1 MGKLALLGGEKTI
14 VVETSKPRNW
24 RVAESFEDAY
34 ARYVGVKYALP
45 VSSGQTALNSALTG
59 AGVGPGDEVIVV
71 SFTWV
76 ASVSCVL
83 HLNAIPIFA
92 DIDDKT
98 FTMDPEDVKRKITPR
113 TKAILPVDIYGH
125 PAPMM
130 ELMQIAAENDLIVV
144 EDAAQAT
151 GARIGDKIVGSI
163 AHLTAFSFAGK
174 PLASSSG
181 GIMTTDDRELYERA
195 ALAGQHPSLLSK
207 LITTPGLRK
216 YVSTGGYGDNHR
228 PDGRAMALAHEN
240 LKTMDQRTDARIE
253 NANFLT
259 SEISKIE
266 GITPP
271 YVRPGVRHVYH
282 MFTCLYDE
290 DHFGVSRDK
299 FVAALN
305 AEGLRTWTY
314 IDGPNYVAE
323 ADGTPIHA
331 GPLHHR
337 PVYQQLDIY
346 GKGCPFQC
354 PHGVTPKYEIGSLPV
369 TERITKQEFNFLQG
383 DLSQPH
389 GIDMMKKYVEAVQKV
404 VDNIDELKE

>member
-1 MGKLALLGGEKTI
+1 MSKLALLGGEKTI
-14 VVETSKPRNW
+14 VMETSKRRNW
-24 RVAESFEDAY
+24 RVAESFEEAF
-34 ARYVGVKYALP
+34 AKYVGVKYALP
-45 VSSGQTALNSALTG
+45 VSSGQTALNSALTA

-71 SFTWV
+71 SFTWI

-92 DIDDKT
+92 DIDGKT
-98 FTMDPEDVKRKITPR
+98 FAMDPEDVKRKITQR

-125 PAPMM
+125 PAPII
-130 ELMQIAAENDLIVV
+130 ELKQIAEENDLVLV

-151 GARIGDKIVGSI
+151 GARIDDKIVGGI
-163 AHLTAFSFAGK
+163 AHITAFSFAGK

-181 GIMTTDDRELYERA
+181 GIMTTDSRELYERA
-195 ALAGQHPSLLSK
+195 ALAGQHPSLLSGM
-207 LITTPGLRK
+207 ITSPELRK

-228 PDGRAMALAHEN
+228 PDGRAMASAHEN
-240 LKTMDQRTDARIE
+240 LKTMDERTDARIE

-259 SEISKIE
+259 SQLSNIE

-271 YVRPGVRHVYH
+271 YVRPGIRHVYH
-282 MFTCLYDE
+282 MYTCLYDE
-290 DHFGVSRDK
+290 NHFDVPRSR

-305 AEGLRTWTY
+305 AEGLTTWTY
-314 IDGPNYVAE
+314 IDGPNYVRE
-323 ADGTPIHA
+323 TDGTPIVA

-337 PVYQQLDIY
+337 PVYQELDLY

-369 TERITKQEFNFLQG
+369 TERVTKQEFNFLQG

-389 GIDMMKKYVEAVQKV
+389 GVDMMKKYVDAVHKV
-404 VDNIDELKE
+404 VDNIDELRE

>member
-1 MGKLALLGGEKTI
+1 MSKLALLGGEKTI
-14 VVETSKPRNW
+14 VVETSKRRNW
-24 RVAESFEDAY
+24 RVAESFEEAF
-34 ARYVGVKYALP
+34 AKYVGVKYALP
-45 VSSGQTALNSALTG
+45 VSSGQTALNSALTA

-71 SFTWV
+71 SFTWI

-92 DIDDKT
+92 DIDGKT
-98 FTMDPEDVKRKITPR
+98 FAMDPEDVKRKITQR

-125 PAPMM
+125 PAPII
-130 ELMQIAAENDLIVV
+130 ELKQIAEENDLVLV

-151 GARIGDKIVGSI
+151 GARIDDKIVGGI
-163 AHLTAFSFAGK
+163 AHITAFSFAGK

-181 GIMTTDDRELYERA
+181 GIMTTDSRELYERA
-195 ALAGQHPSLLSK
+195 ALAGQHPSLLSGM
-207 LITTPGLRK
+207 ITSPELRK

-228 PDGRAMALAHEN
+228 PDGRAMASAHEN
-240 LKTMDQRTDARIE
+240 LKTMDERTDARIE

-259 SEISKIE
+259 SQLSNIE

-271 YVRPGVRHVYH
+271 YVRPGIRHVYH
-282 MFTCLYDE
+282 MYTCLYDE
-290 DHFGVSRDK
+290 NHFGVPRSR

-305 AEGLRTWTY
+305 AEGLTTWTY
-314 IDGPNYVAE
+314 IDGPNYVRE
-323 ADGTPIHA
+323 TDGTPIVA

-337 PVYQQLDIY
+337 PVYQELDLY

-369 TERITKQEFNFLQG
+369 TERVTKQEFNFLQG

-389 GIDMMKKYVEAVQKV
+389 GVDMMKKYVDAVHKV
-404 VDNIDELKE
+404 VDNIDELRE

>member
-1 MGKLALLGGEKTI
+1 MSKLALLGGKKTI
-14 VVETSKPRNW
+14 V
-24 RVAESFEDAY
+24 RVTNQPGRGNNPESFEEAFAKY
-34 ARYVGVKYALP
+34 IGVKYALP
-45 VSSGQTALNSALTG
+45 VSSGQTALISALT
-59 AGVGPGDEVIVV
+59 ATGVGPGDEVIVV

-98 FTMDPEDVKRKITPR
+98 FTMDPEDVKRKITER
-113 TKAILPVDIYGH
+113 TKVILPVDIYGH
-125 PAPMM
+125 PAPLL
-130 ELMQIAAENDLIVV
+130 ELKQIAEENNLVLV

-151 GARIGDKIVGSI
+151 GARIDGTVVGSI
-163 AHLTAFSFAGK
+163 AHITAFSFAGK

-181 GIMTTDDRELYERA
+181 GIMTTDNREFYERA
-195 ALAGQHPSLLSK
+195 ALAGQHPSMLSRV
-207 LITTPGLRK
+207 ITKPELRK

-228 PDGRAMALAHEN
+228 PDGRAMASAHEN
-240 LKTMDQRTDARIE
+240 LKTIDERTDARIE

-259 SEISKIE
+259 FELSKIK

-271 YVRPGVRHVYH
+271 YVKPGVRHVYH
-282 MFTCLYDE
+282 MYTCLYDE
-290 DHFGVSRDK
+290 NHFGVPRDK

-305 AEGLRTWTY
+305 AEGLTTWTY
-314 IDGPNYVAE
+314 IDGPNYVFE
-323 ADGTPIHA
+323 PDGTPIHV

-337 PVYQQLDIY
+337 PIYQELNLY

-369 TERITKQEFNFLQG
+369 TERVTKQEFNFLQG
-383 DLSQPH
+383 DLSAPN
-389 GIDMMKKYVEAVQKV
+389 DLDTMKKYVEAIHKV

>member
-1 MGKLALLGGEKTI
+1 MSKLALLGGKKTI
-14 VVETSKPRNW
+14 GGDTDQPGRGNNP
-24 RVAESFEDAY
+24 ESFEEAF
-34 ARYVGVKYALP
+34 AKYVGVKHALP
-45 VSSGQTALNSALTG
+45 VSSGQTALNSALT
-59 AGVGPGDEVIVV
+59 ATGVGPGNEVIVV

-98 FTMDPEDVKRKITPR
+98 FTMDPEDVKKKITER
-113 TKAILPVDIYGH
+113 TKVILPVDIYGH
-125 PAPMM
+125 PAPIL
-130 ELMQIAAENDLIVV
+130 ELMEIAEENNLVVV

-151 GARIGDKIVGSI
+151 GARINDKIVGSI
-163 AHLTAFSFAGK
+163 AHITAFSFAGK

-181 GIMTTDDRELYERA
+181 GIMTTDSREFYERA
-195 ALAGQHPSLLSK
+195 ALAGQHPSMLSRA
-207 LITTPGLRK
+207 ITIPELRK

-228 PDGRAMALAHEN
+228 PDGRAMASAHEN
-240 LKTMDQRTDARIE
+240 LKGMDERTDARIE

-259 SEISKIE
+259 SELRKIE

-271 YVRPGVRHVYH
+271 YVKPGARHVYH
-282 MFTCLYDE
+282 MYTCLYDE
-290 DHFGVSRDK
+290 NHFGVSRDK
-299 FVAALN
+299 FVEALN

-314 IDGPNYVAE
+314 IDGPNYVFE
-323 ADGTPIHA
+323 PDGTPIHV

-337 PVYQQLDIY
+337 PIYQELNLY

-369 TERITKQEFNFLQG
+369 TERVTKQEFNLLQG
-383 DLSQPH
+383 DLSAPNDL
-389 GIDMMKKYVEAVQKV
+389 DMMKQYMEAIHKV
-404 VDNIDELKE
+404 VDNIDQLKE

>member
-1 MGKLALLGGEKTI
+1 MSKLALLGGKKTI
-14 VVETSKPRNW
+14 VRNTGQS
-24 RVAESFEDAY
+24 RGGNNPESFEEAF
-34 ARYVGVKYALP
+34 AKYVGVKYALP
-45 VSSGQTALNSALTG
+45 VSSGQTALNSALT
-59 AGVGPGDEVIVV
+59 ATGVGPGDEVIVV

-98 FTMDPEDVKRKITPR
+98 FTMDPEDVKRKITER

-125 PAPMM
+125 PAPLL
-130 ELMQIAAENDLIVV
+130 ELKQIAEENNLVLV

-151 GARIGDKIVGSI
+151 GARIDGKVVGSI
-163 AHLTAFSFAGK
+163 AHITTFSFAGK

-181 GIMTTDDRELYERA
+181 GIMTTDNREFYERA
-195 ALAGQHPSLLSK
+195 ALAGQHPSMLSRV
-207 LITTPGLRK
+207 ITKPELRK

-228 PDGRAMALAHEN
+228 PDGRAMASAHEN
-240 LKTMDQRTDARIE
+240 LKTMDERTDARIE
-253 NANFLT
+253 NANSLT
-259 SEISKIE
+259 SELSKIK

-271 YVRPGVRHVYH
+271 YVKPGVRHVYH
-282 MFTCLYDE
+282 MYTCLYDE
-290 DHFGVSRDK
+290 NHFGVPRDK

-305 AEGLRTWTY
+305 AEELTTWTY
-314 IDGPNYVAE
+314 VDGPNYVFE
-323 ADGTPIHA
+323 PDGTPIHV

-337 PVYQQLDIY
+337 PIYQELNLY

-369 TERITKQEFNFLQG
+369 TERVTKQEFNFLQG
-383 DLSQPH
+383 DLSSPNDL
-389 GIDMMKKYVEAVQKV
+389 DMMKKYVEAIQKV

>member
-1 MGKLALLGGEKTI
+1 MSKLALLGGKKTI
-14 VVETSKPRNW
+14 GGDTDQSGRGNNP
-24 RVAESFEDAY
+24 ESFEEAY
-34 ARYVGVKYALP
+34 AKYVGVKYALP
-45 VSSGQTALNSALTG
+45 VSSGQTALNSALT
-59 AGVGPGDEVIVV
+59 ATGVGPGDEVIVV

-98 FTMDPEDVKRKITPR
+98 FTMDPEDVKRKITER
-113 TKAILPVDIYGH
+113 TKVILPVDIYGH
-125 PAPMM
+125 PAPIP
-130 ELMQIAAENDLIVV
+130 ELMKIAEEHNLLVV

-151 GARIGDKIVGSI
+151 GARINDKIVGSI
-163 AHLTAFSFAGK
+163 AHITAFSFAGK

-181 GIMTTDDRELYERA
+181 GIMTTDSREFYERA
-195 ALAGQHPSLLSK
+195 ALAGQHPSMLSRA
-207 LITTPGLRK
+207 ITIPELRK

-228 PDGRAMALAHEN
+228 PDGRAMASAHEN
-240 LKTMDQRTDARIE
+240 LKGMDERTDARIE

-259 SEISKIE
+259 SELSKIE

-271 YVRPGVRHVYH
+271 YVRPGVRHAYH
-282 MFTCLYDE
+282 MYTCLYDE
-290 DHFGVSRDK
+290 DHFGVSREK
-299 FVAALN
+299 FVAAMN

-314 IDGPNYVAE
+314 IDGPNYVFE
-323 ADGTPIHA
+323 PDGTPIHV

-337 PVYQQLDIY
+337 PIYQELNLY

-369 TERITKQEFNFLQG
+369 TERVTRQEFNLLQG
-383 DLSQPH
+383 DLSAPNDL
-389 GIDMMKKYVEAVQKV
+389 DMMKQYLEAIHKV

>member
-1 MGKLALLGGEKTI
+1 MSRLALLGGKQTI
-14 VVETSKPRNW
+14 VEETSKPRNW
-24 RVAESFEDAY
+24 RVSESFEEAF

-45 VSSGQTALNSALTG
+45 VSSGQTALNSALAG

-71 SFTWV
+71 SFTWI

-83 HLNAIPIFA
+83 HMNAIPIFA
-92 DIDDKT
+92 DIDPRT
-98 FTMDPEDVKRKITPR
+98 FTMDPEDVRRKITPR

-125 PAPMM
+125 PADIVQ
-130 ELMQIAAENDLIVV
+130 LKQIADENSLILV

-151 GARIGDKIVGSI
+151 GARIGDKVVGGI
-163 AHLTAFSFAGK
+163 AHITTFSFAGK

-181 GIMTTDDRELYERA
+181 GIMTTDDRGLYERA
-195 ALAGQHPSLLSK
+195 ALAGQHPSLLSG
-207 LITTPGLRK
+207 LITDPELRK

-228 PDGRAMALAHEN
+228 PDGHAMASAHEG
-240 LKTMDQRTDARIE
+240 LKTMDERTDARIE

-259 SEISKIE
+259 AELSKIE

-271 YVRPGVRHVYH
+271 YVKPEVRHVYH
-282 MFTCLYDE
+282 MYTCLYDE
-290 DHFGVSRDK
+290 DYFDVPRDK
-299 FVAALN
+299 FVEALN

-314 IDGPNYVAE
+314 IDGPNYVHE
-323 ADGTPIHA
+323 PDGTPMHV

-337 PVYQQLDIY
+337 PVYQKLDLY

-354 PHGVTPKYEIGSLPV
+354 PHGVTPKYDIGSLPV

-389 GIDMMKKYVEAVQKV
+389 GIDMMKKYVQAVQKV